1 MDVAEVSR
9 QHVPTRPDTDSYT
22 AIARLSHARHDD
34 PMEMTVEDRVRALE
48 DVVMALSNI
57 VEARVGNFNQPNIDQ
72 RVALWGSL
80 VHKWA
85 GELAARR
92 SEP

>member
-1 MDVAEVSR
+1 VGFMAK
-9 QHVPTRPDTDSYT
+9 
-22 AIARLSHARHDD
+22 AI
-34 PMEMTVEDRVRALE
+34 EDRVRDLE

-57 VEARVGNFNQPNIDQ
+57 VEAQVGNFNAPNIDQ
-72 RVALWGSL
+72 RVSGSV

-92 SEP
+92 SEG